1 MMSAFPAVV
10 WLQAEQGAGPDMSFF
25 LVMGVIFL
33 IFYVIVMRPQQRR
46 QREHEAALKAVGKG
60 DRVITTGGL
69 HGRVAEAADDVL
81 TLEIA
86 RVKGERVRVEV
97 QRARIESIIK
107 ADDKGSSSKDGGK
120 LDAKGED
127 KGGKKS

>member
-1 MMSAFPAVV
+1 MMGVLPAVIP
-10 WLQAEQGAGPDMSFF
+10 LQAAEPGGMDMSFF

-33 IFYVIVMRPQQRR
+33 IFYVLVMRPQQRR

-97 QRARIESIIK
+97 QRARI
-107 ADDKGSSSKDGGK
+107 DKLIGAG
-120 LDAKGED
+120 LRL
-127 KGGKKS
+127 